1 MAVLPHQ
8 PPRPTSGRNCVG
20 KPDPLNA
27 HRDGSDEWNN
37 PQDFAMN
44 GIALASCLMNIF
56 RKHWA
61 INDAEPLYYRRMGI
75 GGWAANR

>member
-1 MAVLPHQ
+1 
-8 PPRPTSGRNCVG
+8 
-20 KPDPLNA
+20 
-27 HRDGSDEWNN
+27 
-37 PQDFAMN
+37 MN